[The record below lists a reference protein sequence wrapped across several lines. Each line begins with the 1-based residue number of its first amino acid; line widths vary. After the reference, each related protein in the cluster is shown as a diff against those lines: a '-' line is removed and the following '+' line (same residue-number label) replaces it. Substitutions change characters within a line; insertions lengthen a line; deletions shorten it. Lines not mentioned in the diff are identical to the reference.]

1 MLHLIISSKYFGQ
14 SETPMYYSSIGLIAL
29 LIHFII
35 NYNVLKKSSL
45 VSTIPASL
53 AYKRFLHSVMWYYIT
68 DVIWEPLYAFKLTQ
82 LVFIETEIYFA
93 VIALSVL
100 LWMQYVT
107 TYLHAKS
114 KMLIFTKISGT
125 LFMAFQLIVLI
136 VNCFTPIAFWFD
148 DDTIYHTGIG
158 RELNLILQ
166 ALMFFVISCRMLFL
180 AIRAKGEM
188 KHRLRAIGLFG
199 VIMAVFVILQI
210 FHPFMPFYSIG
221 YMLGT
226 CLLHTFVLEDE
237 KEKNRQKIEKLLYVE
252 KIQEAELG
260 SARQMAFTDPMT
272 SVKNKL
278 AYMEDVDSIN
288 HRIESGHLQ
297 NFAVAV
303 FDVNDLKLINDTKGH
318 DEGDTYI
325 KTACSII
332 CKQFKHSPVYR
343 IGGDEF
349 VAFLSGEDFENREE
363 LISSFNQ
370 IIEKNRAE
378 GAAVIAC
385 GLSEFN
391 AGTDKTFQQIFE
403 RADKQMYEN
412 KSRLKNR

>member
-1 MLHLIISSKYFGQ
+1 
-14 SETPMYYSSIGLIAL
+14 MYYSSIGIIAL

-35 NYNVLKKSSL
+35 NYNVLRKSSL
-45 VSTIPASL
+45 ASTIPAHL
-53 AYKRFLHSVMWYYIT
+53 AYKRFLHAVMWYYIT

-93 VIALSVL
+93 VMALSVL
-100 LWMQYVT
+100 FWMQYVS
-107 TYLHAKS
+107 TYLNAQS
-114 KMLIFTKISGT
+114 KMVTLTRILGT
-125 LFMAFQLIVLI
+125 VFMSFQLIVLI

-148 DDTIYHTGIG
+148 DNTIYHTEIA
-158 RELNLILQ
+158 RELNLVVQ
-166 ALMFFVISCRMLFL
+166 ALMFAIISIRMLFL
-180 AIRAKGEM
+180 TVKAKDET
-188 KHRLRAIGLFG
+188 KHRHRAIGLFG
-199 VIMAVFVILQI
+199 VIMMIFVILQI

-237 KEKNRQKIEKLLYVE
+237 KETNRQRIEKLLYVE

-297 NFAVAV
+297 NFGLLV

-318 DEGDTYI
+318 DEGDIYI
-325 KTACSII
+325 KAACSII

-349 VAFLSGEDFENREE
+349 VAFLSGEDFENRKE
-363 LISSFNQ
+363 LISTFNQ
-370 IIEKNRAE
+370 TIEKNLSE
-378 GAAVIAC
+378 GAVVIAC
-385 GLSEFN
+385 GLSEFD
-391 AGTDKTFQQIFE
+391 ASQDKTFQQIFE
-403 RADKQMYEN
+403 RADRQMYEN